1 LAGWRDFYFGALFDF
16 PEQPGVIRSA
26 DSVER
31 IVMLRVFPK
40 WLPVPSRIA
49 LLLGLGALSVS
60 GAKAGTLAGDLRKDP
75 GRLPQQSV
83 KRFGEL
89 LVWSDRGRIY
99 VSEPNKPAEELH
111 LGDTTEARLL
121 RDLLERDGAT
131 AASPRVL
138 SDRIILVGGGG
149 MGISWTNRQTPNT
162 AAQPGAPAAAGSPQK
177 AGTADNRHPS
187 EHAREGGKTN
197 LAGTENRK

>member
-1 LAGWRDFYFGALFDF
+1 MR
-16 PEQPGVIRSA
+16 
-26 DSVER
+26 R
-31 IVMLRVFPK
+31 IFPK

-60 GAKAGTLAGDLRKDP
+60 GAKAATSVGDLGKDP

-83 KRFGEL
+83 KQFGEL
-89 LVWSDRGRIY
+89 LVWNDRGRIY
-99 VSEPNKPAEELH
+99 VSEPNKPAEELR

-121 RDLLERDGAT
+121 RDLLEREGAT
-131 AASPRVL
+131 AAAPRVL

-149 MGISWTNRQTPNT
+149 MGISWTNRQTPD
-162 AAQPGAPAAAGSPQK
+162 APARKSAPATTGSSQKPDAANK
-177 AGTADNRHPS
+177 TNPS
-187 EHAREGGKTN
+187 GQTRQGGKTN

>member
-1 LAGWRDFYFGALFDF
+1 
-16 PEQPGVIRSA
+16 
-26 DSVER
+26 
-31 IVMLRVFPK
+31 MLRVFPK

-60 GAKAGTLAGDLRKDP
+60 GAKAGTTAGDLGKDP

-99 VSEPNKPAEELH
+99 VSEANKPAEELR

-149 MGISWTNRQTPNT
+149 MGISWTSRQTPNT
-162 AAQPGAPAAAGSPQK
+162 AAEPAAPATAGSPQK
-177 AGTADNRHPS
+177 PGAADSRHPS
-187 EHAREGGKTN
+187 EHTREGGKTN
-197 LAGTENRK
+197 RAGTETRK